1 MDIIKSNFKFP
12 KNVSLILGF
21 FDGIHLGHQ
30 SVINDT
36 SNNEKVLVTF
46 SKSPAEYFNK
56 KAVQIYS
63 REYNYQLLDK
73 LGIKY
78 IYERN
83 FSDVVEM
90 TADEYIND
98 LIEKFSPKSIT
109 TGINH
114 TFGYNREGNSDFLRK
129 KEHEF
134 KYHCTPLMK
143 IDGDIVSSTKIKE
156 LLHSGKIETANQF
169 LTRNFS
175 LESKVIEGVQ
185 LGRKLGFPTANMKY
199 PFNTIKIPYGV
210 YKIKALN
217 KPAIMNW
224 GIKPTIISE
233 ELLEIHIPNF
243 NANLYNKNLKIEIIS
258 KIRDEKKFESLEE
271 LKNQI
276 KEDIKEC
283 LG

>member
-1 MDIIKSNFKFP
+1 MDIIKSNLKFP

-21 FDGIHLGHQ
+21 FDGIHIGHQ

-36 SNNEKVLVTF
+36 SNSEKVLVTF

-56 KAVQIYS
+56 KAEQIYT
-63 REYNYQLLDK
+63 REYNYKLLDK
-73 LGIKY
+73 LGVKY

-90 TADEYIND
+90 TADEYLDD
-98 LIEKFSPKSIT
+98 LIKKFAPKSIT
-109 TGINH
+109 TGVNH
-114 TFGYNREGNSDFLRK
+114 TFGHNREGNPDFLRK
-129 KEHEF
+129 KESVF
-134 KYHCTPLMK
+134 KYHCTPLTK
-143 IDGDIVSSTKIKE
+143 IDEVIVSSTKIKD
-156 LLHSGKIETANQF
+156 LLHSGNIETANQF
-169 LTRNFS
+169 LTRKFS
-175 LESKVIEGVQ
+175 LESKVIEGAQ

-199 PFNTIKIPYGV
+199 PLNIIKIPYGV

-243 NANLYNKNLKIEIIS
+243 NADLYNKNLKIEIIS
-258 KIRDEKKFESLEE
+258 KIRDEKKFKSLED

-276 KEDIKEC
+276 NEDIKEC
-283 LG
+283 LE